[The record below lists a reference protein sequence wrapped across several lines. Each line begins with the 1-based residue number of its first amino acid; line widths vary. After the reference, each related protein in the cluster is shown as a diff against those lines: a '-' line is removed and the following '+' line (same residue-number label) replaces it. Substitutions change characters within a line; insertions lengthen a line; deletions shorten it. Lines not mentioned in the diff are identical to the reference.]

1 MADSPTSLAATWV
14 HVDPLTVSSSWA
26 RIEDLYS
33 SLLCR
38 EGDSTHGTDC
48 SCPKLRRHYGPKLH
62 KCHYFSCPL
71 QRHGLET
78 QGQCVSHMKNH
89 CRPWKCSV
97 AGCDFTV
104 IGFETYAGL
113 EQHRWRLHRVVR
125 ENAVSQPSM
134 MDDEALY
141 PLLYELVE
149 SGDVDELEAVWTT
162 CRPMVNEA
170 TTAELVSMA
179 AGEGSLP
186 IVQLLLE
193 WDNEK
198 QEPRNGTIKFG
209 GVIHDALQSG
219 NPELARWILE
229 KATAWGCERA
239 GRYRDA
245 VVAVLK
251 SDSADIFELWQEI
264 VTSAAHNSSY
274 IMQELLEKTVLSTAK
289 RFPDQEMLT
298 FGIWTKLSSM
308 GRLRPSDLGRALTNV
323 AQTTCSIEQAR
334 VLLALGAPIDHPR
347 EPDGGRGYTALLWA
361 SKKTSEEAAHFMKF
375 LLLEGADPHIWFG
388 QATPSK
394 EEGARRIE
402 TWLNMTWD
410 QLVVWAGRQRER
422 RQRELQEP

>member
-1 MADSPTSLAATWV
+1 M
-14 HVDPLTVSSSWA
+14 
-26 RIEDLYS
+26 
-33 SLLCR
+33 
-38 EGDSTHGTDC
+38 
-48 SCPKLRRHYGPKLH
+48 
-62 KCHYFSCPL
+62 
-71 QRHGLET
+71 
-78 QGQCVSHMKNH
+78 SHMKNH